1 MKSDEDRPLVTF
13 TPAAEERVSSF
24 MESSAATDYVVR
36 LAIQG
41 RTSTGFR
48 YDMGLVP
55 RDAATAADTLVEV
68 GRLTVLVDGA
78 SASKLRGVTV
88 DYVID
93 DQGNGGIQ
101 IDNPNSIWDSPQA
114 IRVQELLD
122 TRINPMVASH
132 GGMVDLLEVVEN
144 RVYLKLGGG
153 CVGCGMVNVTLK
165 QGIEVILREAM
176 PEIEEV
182 IDQTD
187 HAAGTNP
194 YTSRRRRR
202 GSQQS
207 TVLSPQ
213 SVVW

>member
-1 MKSDEDRPLVTF
+1 MTTNQTEPIVTF
-13 TPAAEERVSSF
+13 TAAAQEKVHSF
-24 MESSAATDYVVR
+24 MESSGATDYVVR

-55 RDAATAADTLVEV
+55 RETATAADTLIDV
-68 GRLTVLVDGA
+68 GRFTALVDGE
-78 SASKLRGVTV
+78 SAPKLRGAVV
-88 DYVID
+88 DYLVD
-93 DQGNGGIQ
+93 DQGTGGIH
-101 IDNPNSIWDSPQA
+101 IENPNTIWDSPQA
-114 IRVQELLD
+114 LRVQELLD

-132 GGMVDLLEVVEN
+132 GGMVDLLDVVEN

-165 QGIEVILREAM
+165 QGIEVILREEM
-176 PEIEEV
+176 PEIEEI

-194 YTSRRRRR
+194 YY
-202 GSQQS
+202 Q
-207 TVLSPQ
+207 PEKA
-213 SVVW
+213 